1 MYNRISTT
9 TVYDCCLQ
17 EVTSLSEEV
26 AALKDSAVREK
37 ADGDAMYHL
46 QVAQATLKERYS
58 KLQKNNTELE
68 KHLDQTILKL
78 VNRKLFFSHKAF

>member
-1 MYNRISTT
+1 M
-9 TVYDCCLQ
+9 
-17 EVTSLSEEV
+17 TSLSEEV